1 MSKKEPERE
10 EDDDGALL
18 DDRTTSDEP
27 LIGAG
32 GGGGGG
38 WCRSRGI
45 ECGEEKEVDVVVD
58 VGKLAGG
65 GGESERGDGEDMT
78 EGFRTVLMTVVVLL
92 VTI

>member
-10 EDDDGALL
+10 EADDDG
-18 DDRTTSDEP
+18 TTSDDEP
-27 LIGAG
+27 LIGA

-45 ECGEEKEVDVVVD
+45 ECGEGKELDAVVD

-65 GGESERGDGEDMT
+65 GGEGERGDGEDMT